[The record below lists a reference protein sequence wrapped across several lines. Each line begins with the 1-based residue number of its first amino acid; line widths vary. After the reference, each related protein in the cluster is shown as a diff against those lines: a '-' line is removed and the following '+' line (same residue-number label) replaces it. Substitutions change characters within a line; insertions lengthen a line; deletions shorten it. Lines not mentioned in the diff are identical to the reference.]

1 MTRVSGAFC
10 RWDEAFD
17 YVRERNRPEIV
28 LVDGQPY
35 KLYPSGRSLCAATR
49 PYHSFDGEACDC
61 QSRES
66 GGTILREVL
75 P

>member
-1 MTRVSGAFC
+1 MATRESFD

-17 YVRERNRPEIV
+17 YVRERRRPEIV

-35 KLYPSGRSLCAATR
+35 KLFPSGLSLCAATH
-49 PYHSFDGEACDC
+49 PYHSFEGVACDC

-66 GGTILREVL
+66 GGTIRREVL
-75 P
+75 R